1 MNTIIKRE
9 QMFYRIII
17 KMHVVKQM
25 WVRT

>member
-17 KMHVVKQM
+17 KMHVAKKM